1 MGTLGLRSNIQSQK
15 TVSSN
20 HSSETGSSGH
30 HSILSSKTYSQAL
43 VQRLTEC
50 IAGYKAYE
58 RTGTAPLLYIAAWK
72 EGSKNIWYEYASKK
86 FTDFLD
92 CELHQIPSFLRGSLI
107 DRRTYREQKNE
118 FTGSKE
124 IKSRNETS
132 ESWRELR
139 EEGKSSGVVEAFYK
153 VRTKH
158 GEAVWIKDHAT
169 VELHQADNI
178 CLSLGFL
185 TIVSK
190 EMESEEILQQH
201 HDLLEAI
208 VQGRTAELTKLNK
221 KLRKEVEERK
231 LIEEELSNSN
241 TRLQSNLEEIVQ
253 AMSLTLEERDP
264 YTVGHQRRTTVL
276 AMAIAEKMKISQ
288 DEKKGLQ
295 LASLIHDMGKISI
308 PGEIL
313 SKPGP
318 LNDVELLL
326 IKRHPKV
333 AYDILKQID
342 FPWPVDKIV
351 LQHHEKYDGSGYPQK
366 LTGENILLEA
376 RILCVA
382 DVVETI
388 GSHRPYR
395 PSMGNE
401 AALQEIRDNRGILYD
416 PQVVDACIS
425 IFEDENFLATSDF

>member
-20 HSSETGSSGH
+20 HSSENGSSGH

-118 FTGSKE
+118 LTGSKE

-241 TRLQSNLEEIVQ
+241 TRLQGNLEEIVQ

-276 AMAIAEKMKISQ
+276 AMAIAEKMNLSQ

-366 LTGENILLEA
+366 LAGENILLEA

-425 IFEDENFLATSDF
+425 IFEDKNFLATSDF